1 MMQTAAVQKI
11 SEQNSPYKAMLDRA
25 YMIGYTDAMNQERS
39 RRRAARERRE
49 RKKYFAMQK
58 LNGVALL
65 IFTAVAIKILEG
77 DATIAFITVPLGL
90 SMLLSKE
97 MLIINK
103 YYWKCEEKAE
113 RGGAV
118 MKFVIQGLKYDT
130 DKMKKIAN
138 VKKWYK
144 TNSLLVKAIYGN
156 EEVGTTYDCELWRSE
171 KGNWLLT
178 HTEDYNTKVGHA
190 ITEEEAKS
198 LLMRYAPD
206 IYETEF
212 EKIPEA

>member
-1 MMQTAAVQKI
+1 MAVYAVDFDGTLAVTKFPEI
-11 SEQNSPYKAMLDRA
+11 
-25 YMIGYTDAMNQERS
+25 IGP
-39 RRRAARERRE
+39 
-49 RKKYFAMQK
+49 RK
-58 LNGVALL
+58 
-65 IFTAVAIKILEG
+65 
-77 DATIAFITVPLGL
+77 
-90 SMLLSKE
+90 
-97 MLIINK
+97 IINK
-103 YYWKCEEKAE
+103 YYWKCEEKA
-113 RGGAV
+113 RGAV
-118 MKFVIQGLKYDT
+118 MRFVIQGLKYDT

>member
-1 MMQTAAVQKI
+1 
-11 SEQNSPYKAMLDRA
+11 
-25 YMIGYTDAMNQERS
+25 
-39 RRRAARERRE
+39 
-49 RKKYFAMQK
+49 
-58 LNGVALL
+58 
-65 IFTAVAIKILEG
+65 
-77 DATIAFITVPLGL
+77 
-90 SMLLSKE
+90 
-97 MLIINK
+97 
-103 YYWKCEEKAE
+103 
-113 RGGAV
+113 

-138 VKKWYK
+138 AKKWYK

>member
-1 MMQTAAVQKI
+1 MQTAAVQKI

-39 RRRAARERRE
+39 HRRAARERRE
-49 RKKYFAMQK
+49 RFAMQK

-113 RGGAV
+113 RGV
-118 MKFVIQGLKYDT
+118 Q
-130 DKMKKIAN
+130 
-138 VKKWYK
+138 
-144 TNSLLVKAIYGN
+144 
-156 EEVGTTYDCELWRSE
+156 
-171 KGNWLLT
+171 
-178 HTEDYNTKVGHA
+178 
-190 ITEEEAKS
+190 
-198 LLMRYAPD
+198 
-206 IYETEF
+206 
-212 EKIPEA
+212 

>member
-1 MMQTAAVQKI
+1 M
-11 SEQNSPYKAMLDRA
+11 R
-25 YMIGYTDAMNQERS
+25 
-39 RRRAARERRE
+39 
-49 RKKYFAMQK
+49 
-58 LNGVALL
+58 
-65 IFTAVAIKILEG
+65 
-77 DATIAFITVPLGL
+77 
-90 SMLLSKE
+90 
-97 MLIINK
+97 
-103 YYWKCEEKAE
+103 
-113 RGGAV
+113 
-118 MKFVIQGLKYDT
+118 FVIQGLKYDT

-178 HTEDYNTKVGHA
+178 HTEDYNTKVGNA

-206 IYETEF
+206 IYETEVVRIITIIAAVTATGFFTLAALWFIGFLKVRQAWAWLF
-212 EKIPEA
+212 EDWDRRF